1 MNQTIGIERVMDSAH
16 GPGRIRNKQHKQK
29 KRRTIFKG
37 LEKLRRNKQKMTI
50 KEK

>member
-1 MNQTIGIERVMDSAH
+1 MGLEEEETNNTSKKNR
-16 GPGRIRNKQHKQK
+16 RI
-29 KRRTIFKG
+29 IFKG